1 MTTSSLPYA
10 LLAVVLLIGLSQRLY
25 ALFCHRDD
33 PLRRALCAFLAAL
46 LAATVTQLFSGAI
59 DHGSGVPHLG
69 DALSDASAMVAA
81 CSGQLFLLYVTHAA
95 AEARTG
101 ALRRYAGLVAAL
113 LAVAVLF
120 VVFPQHPG
128 QQSPVYFAVYIWYV
142 GATMISVCRLG
153 IRYARRTDL
162 PFLRAGLRI
171 IAAGT
176 VSGLAFLGTHA
187 VMLVAAHDSRPL
199 DAAAELLELVTEVLF
214 LIGVTVPGW
223 GPALADR
230 FRWLVDYHSYRR
242 LRPLWLAL
250 HDVEPAFTLPVERR
264 LPSDVGLLLYRQVI
278 EIRDAQL
285 ALRPYVDLR
294 VTAHAEDLTAQTG
307 MPAEEARATVEA
319 AAIASAIAVKT
330 SGREVAEPG
339 FVVSSA
345 PGGTSLVEEVAWL
358 GKVARAFRRS
368 PIVAEA
374 VYTTPA
380 DVGRM

>member
-1 MTTSSLPYA
+1 MTIPSLPYV
-10 LLAVVLLIGLSQRLY
+10 LLTVVLLIGLCQRLY
-25 ALFCHRDD
+25 ALFCHWDD
-33 PLRRALCAFLAAL
+33 PLCAFLAAL
-46 LAATVTQLFSGAI
+46 LSATVTQLFSGGI
-59 DHGSGVPHLG
+59 DHGTGVPRLG

-95 AEARTG
+95 AEARSR

-120 VVFPQHPG
+120 LVLPQRPG

-142 GATMISVCRLG
+142 GVTLISVRRLA

-176 VSGLAFLGTHA
+176 VSGLAFLATHA
-187 VMLVAAHDSRPL
+187 AMLVATRDSRPL
-199 DAAAELLELVTEVLF
+199 DAAAELLEMVTEGLLLV
-214 LIGVTVPGW
+214 GVTMPGW
-223 GPALADR
+223 GPALVDR
-230 FRWLVDYHSYRR
+230 CRWLVDYHSYRR

-250 HDVEPAFTLPVERR
+250 RDVEPEFTLPVERR

-285 ALRPYVDLR
+285 ALRPYVDPR
-294 VTAHAEDLTAQTG
+294 VVAHAEDLTGQAG
-307 MPAEEARATVEA
+307 MPVDDARATVEA
-319 AAIASAIAVKT
+319 AAIASAIAVRT
-330 SGREVAEPG
+330 SGREVAGPG

-345 PGGTSLVEEVAWL
+345 PGGTSLVDEVAWL
-358 GKVARAFRRS
+358 RKVARAFRGS
-368 PIVAEA
+368 PIVTAA
-374 VYTTPA
+374 TRAAHAAPA
-380 DVGRM
+380 PM

>member
-1 MTTSSLPYA
+1 MTTSSLPYV

-33 PLRRALCAFLAAL
+33 PVRRTLCAFLAAL
-46 LAATVTQLFSGAI
+46 LAATITQLFSGPI
-59 DHGSGVPHLG
+59 DQGSGVPHLG
-69 DALSDASAMVAA
+69 AALSDASAMVAA

-95 AEARTG
+95 AEARAG

-113 LAVAVLF
+113 LAAAVLF
-120 VVFPQHPG
+120 LVFPQQPDE
-128 QQSPVYFAVYIWYV
+128 QSPVYFAVYIWYV
-142 GATMISVCRLG
+142 GITMISVCRLG

-176 VSGLAFLGTHA
+176 LCGLAFLTTQA
-187 VMLVAAHDSRPL
+187 VLLVAVRDSRPL
-199 DAAAELLELVTEVLF
+199 DAAAELLELATEVLF

-230 FRWLVDYHSYRR
+230 FRWLVDYYSYRR

-250 HDVEPAFTLPVERR
+250 HDVEPEYTLPVERR

-285 ALRPYVDLR
+285 ALRQYVDPR
-294 VTAHAEDLTAQTG
+294 VTAHAENLAKRAG
-307 MPAEEARATVEA
+307 MPVDDARATVEA

-330 SGREVAEPG
+330 SGREAAEPG
-339 FVVSSA
+339 PVAGSA
-345 PGGTSLVEEVAWL
+345 PGGASLAEEVAWL
-358 GKVARAFRRS
+358 RKVARAFHGS
-368 PIVAEA
+368 PIVTEV
-374 VYTTPA
+374 VYT